1 MSKFDVIEVPFE
13 PGDFDSSLEDEF
25 LLTKIMQD
33 IDNVTDLNV
42 MKDGARKLAQI
53 AIQRQGLI
61 RGLCKRLAG
70 LESNI
75 IRKKYEN

>member
-13 PGDFDSSLEDEF
+13 PGDFETSLEDEF

-33 IDNVTDLNV
+33 IDKVDDLQT
-42 MKDGARKLAQI
+42 MKEGARKLAQI

-70 LESNI
+70 LECNI
-75 IRKKYEN
+75 IRQKYDD